1 MESIDLIKQRLDII
15 DIASDYL
22 KVTKA
27 GSNYKS
33 LCPFHT
39 EKTPSFIINPER
51 QTWHCFGSCGVGGDV
66 IELVIRIEKIN
77 FTEALKI
84 LAERAGVQ
92 LNKNSG
98 PDKNARL
105 YEINFE
111 ACNFY
116 KTQLQL
122 PEGRKAKE
130 YIDVRG
136 VNKDACQT
144 FEFGFSPYS
153 NSILVDKLTSLGFK
167 ETELIQ
173 SGLAIKRESNQIRD
187 FFYGRL
193 MIPIKNA
200 NGRVIGFGGRVLDD
214 SNPKYINTP
223 ATPIFD
229 KKSVLFGLSIASK
242 GIRDNNSVVVVEGYL
257 DVITAHQFGFE
268 NVVASMGTALTV
280 NQVGHLKSRTNNFVL
295 AMDSDSAG
303 REAVLRSLRNTYRI
317 FERQLGQKSEVNLS
331 VVLMPGGK
339 DPDSQ
344 IRNNLPEWEKSI
356 ANPVPFVQFVV
367 DSIIDKH
374 DINSST
380 GKGQVV
386 GEIAPLITTMVN
398 PFEQDHYIDVLASKL
413 DVKRDIVESA
423 LAKSKTGSR
432 RKRPTL
438 KKLTNQ
444 NEDKSLYPEI
454 RPKENWIEDYTMS
467 ILLKMQEKSNSDM
480 INSDYFRRTENKEI
494 YSLWHSLSEADE
506 LGDVM
511 SDQLQAHYEY
521 LLSIQQNIPDFGGN
535 KEVLSQLS
543 NRLEHRHLQH
553 LQRDILSSSEDLPS
567 KEIED
572 SVINLNER
580 IKQIDERKNSPGN

>member
-1 MESIDLIKQRLDII
+1 LESIDLIKQRLDII

-167 ETELIQ
+167 ETEIIQ

-268 NVVASMGTALTV
+268 NVVASMGTALTA

>member
-1 MESIDLIKQRLDII
+1 MESIELIKQRLDII

-84 LAERAGVQ
+84 LAERAGVE
-92 LNKNSG
+92 LNKNIG
-98 PDKNARL
+98 LDKNNKL

-111 ACNFY
+111 ACKFY
-116 KTQLQL
+116 KAQLQL
-122 PEGRKAKE
+122 PEGRKAKG
-130 YIDVRG
+130 YIEKRG
-136 VNKDACQT
+136 VNEDAFET

-167 ETELIQ
+167 EAEIIQ
-173 SGLAIKRESNQIRD
+173 SGLAIKRENNQIRD

-200 NGRVIGFGGRVLDD
+200 SGRVIGFGGRVLDD

-242 GIRDNNSVVVVEGYL
+242 GIRDNNFVVVVEGYL
-257 DVITAHQFGFE
+257 DVITAYQFGFK
-268 NVVASMGTALTV
+268 NVVASMGTALTD

-303 REAVLRSLRNTYRI
+303 REAVLRSLRNTYRV

-331 VVLMPGGK
+331 VVLMPSGK

-344 IRNNLPEWEKSI
+344 IRTNLSEWKKSI

-367 DSIIDKH
+367 DSIVDKY
-374 DINSST
+374 DINSSS
-380 GKGQVV
+380 GKGQIV
-386 GEIAPLITTMVN
+386 GEIAPLITNMVN

-413 DVKRDIVESA
+413 DVKRGIVESA
-423 LAKSKTGSR
+423 LAKSKTSSR
-432 RKRPTL
+432 RKRSTL

-444 NEDKSLYPEI
+444 SENKSLYPEI

-467 ILLKMQEKSNSDM
+467 VLLKMQEKSNSDM

-494 YSLWHSLSEADE
+494 YSLWRNLSETDE
-506 LGDVM
+506 LSDTM
-511 SDQLQAHYEY
+511 SDQLQTHYEY
-521 LLSIQQNIPDFGGN
+521 LLNIQENIPDVGAN

-543 NRLEHRHLQH
+543 NRLEHRYLQH

-580 IKQIDERKNSPGN
+580 IKQIDEKKNSPDN